1 MKKSPAAQTMES
13 SGRTI
18 GEIVADDYRTSKVF
32 ESHGIDF
39 CCGGKVSLLEI
50 CKEKKIN
57 LGVITDE
64 LEMVKK
70 EPLERAMNYASWELP
85 FLADYIINVHHSY
98 LKDNTSHVSEYAKK
112 IAVVHGA
119 AHPEVKEISKIFDKV
134 ATDLMTHMR
143 VGEEEILFPAIKRV
157 VEARKGGA
165 TEDSKDRE
173 TIKNSVLSLM
183 QEHDEIGAAIH
194 TIRHLAKDFAI
205 PSDACNIFVVT
216 YQKLKEFEEDL
227 HKHVHLENN
236 LLFLKA
242 TQQ

>member
-1 MKKSPAAQTMES
+1 MKKSPAVQTMKS
-13 SGRTI
+13 SERTI
-18 GEIVADDYRTSKVF
+18 GEIVADDYRTAKVF

-39 CCGGKVSLLEI
+39 CCGGKVSLAET

-57 LGVITDE
+57 LEVITDE
-64 LEMVKK
+64 LETVKK

-98 LKDNTSHVSEYAKK
+98 LKDNTSQVSAYAKR
-112 IAVVHGA
+112 IADVHGA

-134 ATDLMTHMR
+134 ASDLMPHMR
-143 VGEEEILFPAIKRV
+143 VGEE
-157 VEARKGGA
+157 
-165 TEDSKDRE
+165 
-173 TIKNSVLSLM
+173 
-183 QEHDEIGAAIH
+183 EIGAAIH

-205 PSDACNIFVVT
+205 PNDVCNAFVVT

-242 TQQ
+242 TQL